1 MGGDA
6 VAALALVG
14 LGVRKLSMAAS
25 SLAAVRRA
33 IRSADAAALEEA
45 ARIALAG
52 PTAADVRAGL
62 VALAA
67 SLADREGPALR

>member
-1 MGGDA
+1 

-33 IRSADAAALEEA
+33 IRSADATALEEA

-52 PTAADVRAGL
+52 PTAADVRDGL
-62 VALAA
+62 AALAA